1 MLTMMLASLLIG
13 AVIGLRLRVYVLLAS
28 IGATVVIVASSGD
41 AFLEM
46 IGEMIGSLLAL
57 QVGYLLGIL
66 GRLPL
71 GALINAR
78 GRRSASLRAPAHTL
92 LDS

>member
-1 MLTMMLASLLIG
+1 VLTMMLTSLLIG
-13 AVIGLRLRVYVLLAS
+13 AVIGLRFRVYVLLAS
-28 IGATVVIVASSGD
+28 IGVTLVIVASSGD
-41 AFLEM
+41 TFPEM

-57 QVGYLLGIL
+57 QVGFLLGIL

-71 GALINAR
+71 GGLMNVR